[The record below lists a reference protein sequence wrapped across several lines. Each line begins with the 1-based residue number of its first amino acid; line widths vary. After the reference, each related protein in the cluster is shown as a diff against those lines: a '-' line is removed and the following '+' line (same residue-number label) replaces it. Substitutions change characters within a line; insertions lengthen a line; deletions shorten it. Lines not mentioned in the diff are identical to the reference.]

1 MLTEDYSKWIIKQM
15 NDCSNPSFATYDR
28 EYDDSQRCYDSAL
41 SMNPYNSN
49 VHAGLGLLYHIH
61 GDHSKAIF
69 QYNLVSHREEV
80 RSNMLTKLFTSIQ
93 ALRNSTTQDLVVGL
107 LEKALLSN
115 ASTSLPSK
123 THTMPENDDDF
134 DIFKPPP
141 GLFGPSVV

>member
-1 MLTEDYSKWIIKQM
+1 
-15 NDCSNPSFATYDR
+15 
-28 EYDDSQRCYDSAL
+28 
-41 SMNPYNSN
+41 MNPYNAN
-49 VHAGLGLLYHIH
+49 VHAGLGLIYHIF

-69 QYNLVSHREEV
+69 QYNLVGHREET
-80 RSNMLTKLFTSIQ
+80 RTSMLTKPFASIQ
-93 ALRNSTTQDLVVGL
+93 ALRNSATQDLIVGL

-123 THTMPENDDDF
+123 SHRMLKNDDDF